1 MIALLMNDSHIV
13 SISQL
18 KGLLKFTNEVEL
30 KGLNKKQSY
39 EWIGKTLGKFKYFSL
54 RKKDR
59 SIIRDYIKAVTGL
72 SQAQVTRLI
81 DRKKKTGRVFVMS
94 QKRYRFKTTYTAD
107 DMARLIETDNAHQR
121 LSGPTTKRIFERMF
135 RDFGDERYRGLK
147 DISISHIY
155 NLRERRRYTSHSLT
169 YTKTNPV
176 KIPIGERRRPDPKGK
191 PGYLRIDTVHQGDLD
206 KVKGVYHINIV
217 DEVTQ
222 WEIVGCVERIS
233 EAYLSPLLESLLKR
247 FPFEIFGFH
256 SDCGGEFINYRVAGL
271 LQKMLVEQTKS
282 RSRHCN
288 DNALVEGKNGSVI
301 RKYFGCSYVPKKY
314 AAEINEFYSKYFN
327 PYLNFHRPCGFSTL
341 YIDQRGKE
349 KKKYDIYLTPYEKLK
364 SLPNPK
370 QYLKKNVSLK
380 CLDMIAAN
388 ESDNEAASSMQK
400 AKAELFKRF
409 NR

>member
-1 MIALLMNDSHIV
+1 MNDSHMV

-18 KGLLKFTNEVEL
+18 KGLLKFANEVEL

-155 NLRERRRYTSHSLT
+155 NLRERRQYTSHSLT

-191 PGYLRIDTVHQGDLD
+191 PGYLRIDTVHQGGLD

-380 CLDMIAAN
+380 CLDMIAAS